1 MVSLTLGVLSN
12 TNNGHLQVRHWYRVQ
27 MWALAS
33 PPTDGHFVRVSKE
46 HTLLLR
52 DFYFWEL
59 AQAGLRLPGI
69 LMPGFVL
76 SWPA

>member
-1 MVSLTLGVLSN
+1 
-12 TNNGHLQVRHWYRVQ
+12 

-33 PPTDGHFVRVSKE
+33 PPIDGHFVRASKE

-59 AQAGLRLPGI
+59 AQVGLKLPGL